1 MIIIP
6 SSRNLREQ
14 DGVLYLAGGIPVM
27 TMNTLR
33 DHLIEEIPPMVYYNS
48 GGHFVALDG
57 NRMRD
62 TRESMGIS
70 LGSLSKSIG
79 VSRRAIQM
87 YESGMGVDLETALR
101 IEEILRSNLV
111 LPLDPFSR
119 SEELEGIRDSM
130 SVDEGDC
137 RDVVDHLGSLGMEV
151 IRTSKC
157 PFDVLAR
164 RDRDLLMASIGAEER
179 SLRDA
184 GTVLSSLTMVTGNES
199 FLVATGPVRGRS
211 IGGTPVLSVKDVKG
225 TDDIDEL
232 LDLIRKRRKR

>member
-1 MIIIP
+1 MEAGSVMDMNESTRWIIQVLERSDFMVSRIQGVSEMSFDLAARKDDLLLLIKLIRDRSSIKTAVAGEMKVLSKVLSASPMIIIP

-14 DGVLYLAGGIPVM
+14 DGVLYISGGIPVM

-33 DHLIEEIPPMVYYNS
+33 DHLLEEIPPMVYYNS

-57 NRMRD
+57 KRMRD

-119 SEELEGIRDSM
+119 SDELEEIRDGM

-137 RDVVDHLGSLGMEV
+137 RDVVDHLGSV
-151 IRTSKC
+151 SYTH
-157 PFDVLAR
+157 
-164 RDRDLLMASIGAEER
+164 
-179 SLRDA
+179 
-184 GTVLSSLTMVTGNES
+184 LTLPT
-199 FLVATGPVRGRS
+199 
-211 IGGTPVLSVKDVKG
+211 TPY
-225 TDDIDEL
+225 E
-232 LDLIRKRRKR
+232 